1 MSIIFECIMFSV
13 SEACCFDR

>member
-1 MSIIFECIMFSV
+1 MFSV